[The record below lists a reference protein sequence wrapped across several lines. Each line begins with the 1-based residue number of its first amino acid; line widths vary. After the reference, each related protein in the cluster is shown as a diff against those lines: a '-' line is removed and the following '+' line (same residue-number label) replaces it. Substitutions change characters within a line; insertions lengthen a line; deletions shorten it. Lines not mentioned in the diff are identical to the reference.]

1 MINVMLAEDH
11 ALVRDG
17 ISMLLERVEG
27 IHFVGAATNGMEAIE
42 LLKGPIK
49 VDVLLTD
56 IQMPELD
63 GISLIGMVKEIHP
76 DIKIIILSMHNNLV
90 FLKESFAHA
99 ADGYLLKECSLEEM
113 LFAINHVIHG
123 GKYISTAISL
133 DLAEL
138 YAFRADFPEE
148 LQNQENEF
156 TEREIEVLQ
165 LIGEG
170 LTNHQISEKLF
181 LSKRTVE
188 GHRLSLLQKTNS
200 NNTATLIK
208 YAVLNKLVT

>member
-11 ALVRDG
+11 AIVRDA
-17 ISMLLERVEG
+17 ISMLLETVEN
-27 IHFVGAATNGMEAIE
+27 IHIVGAATNGLEVIQ
-42 LLKGPIK
+42 LLKESVK

-63 GISLIGMVKEIHP
+63 GISLISRVKEIDP
-76 DIKIIILSMHNNLV
+76 DIKVIMLSMHNNLV
-90 FLKESFAHA
+90 FLKESFAHE

-113 LFAINHVIHG
+113 LFAINHVAHG

-133 DLAEL
+133 DLAAL
-138 YAFRADFPEE
+138 YAFKTEFPESMPDRGD
-148 LQNQENEF
+148 EF

-170 LTNHQISEKLF
+170 LTTHQISEKLF

-208 YAVLNKLVT
+208 YAVLHKLVT